1 MSKKRV
7 PIFYI
12 IIFLLIVFLSACNMP
27 STSKETQDTSG
38 LIHTVA
44 AKTVKAQLTSDAAES
59 GEPSTDPDNSQDGSV
74 EELSP
79 SATPSQTE
87 ALSPTETP
95 FPTPSDT
102 PAPSPTNTPIPC
114 DQISFVSDIT
124 IPDGTVMVPG
134 QKFNKIWRLKNTGSC
149 TWTSGYSVVFSSGEA
164 MGAPAAIQLTTG
176 TVAPGGEFDVSLDL
190 EAPVIAGTHR
200 ADFKLRNTNGIVF
213 GLGDKS
219 GPFFVEIKVEV
230 GSGVM
235 LDFIARADEATW
247 GSGTGTITYTMPG
260 EIAIPY
266 AASVAGTDAYVS
278 ALKNVKLEGGNIA
291 GAILETRPDNNGYII
306 GRFPEYIVGTG
317 DYINAKLG
325 FLAEGD
331 GSCGAGD
338 VVFQISYTKGNDLT
352 TITSLGSWSE
362 TCDGT
367 YRKINIDL
375 SALKGEKVHFYLII
389 LSNGASTDDKAI
401 WDSLGVM
408 R

>member
-1 MSKKRV
+1 M
-7 PIFYI
+7 
-12 IIFLLIVFLSACNMP
+12 LLN
-27 STSKETQDTSG
+27 
-38 LIHTVA
+38 
-44 AKTVKAQLTSDAAES
+44 S
-59 GEPSTDPDNSQDGSV
+59 GEPLTDPENPQDEIV
-74 EELSP
+74 EEQMS
-79 SATPSQTE
+79 SATPTQME

-95 FPTPSDT
+95 LPPPSDT
-102 PAPSPTNTPIPC
+102 PVPSPTTTPIPC

-124 IPDGTVMVPG
+124 IPDGTEMVPG
-134 QKFNKIWRLKNTGSC
+134 QKFNKIWRLRNTGSC
-149 TWTSGYSVVFSSGEA
+149 TWTSGYSVVFFSGAA

-176 TVAPGGEFDVSLDL
+176 TVAPGGEFDVSLEL
-190 EAPVIAGTHR
+190 EAPVAAGTHR
-200 ADFKLRNTNGIVF
+200 ASFKLRNTNGIVF

-219 GPFFVEIKVEV
+219 SPFFVEIQVEE

-247 GSGTGTITYTMPG
+247 GSGTGTISYTLPG
-260 EIAIPY
+260 EIVIPY
-266 AASVAGTDAYVS
+266 GASVAGTDAYVS
-278 ALKNVKLEGGNIA
+278 AQKNVKLEGGSIS

-306 GRFPEYIVGTG
+306 GRFPAYTVGTG
-317 DYINAKLG
+317 DYIKAKLS

-338 VVFQISYTKGNDLT
+338 VVFQISYTKGEDLT
-352 TITSLGSWSE
+352 TITSLGSWGE
-362 TCDGT
+362 TCDGAF
-367 YRKINIDL
+367 RKINIDL